1 MAKCTISP
9 LTGQIMTISGK
20 LGNTLFKTYRNGQV
34 RAYMAPKDG
43 YKRSTPAS
51 KAELLHRQKFSF
63 IASEVARRM
72 KAGDSRPRKVI
83 WEDVKRDSER
93 MQHLISA

>member
-34 RAYMAPKDG
+34 RAYMTPKGG
-43 YKRSTPAS
+43 YTRSTPVS
-51 KAELLHRQKFSF
+51 TAELLQRKKFSF

-83 WEDVKRDSER
+83 WDEVKRDSER